1 MAVSFKSWKRK
12 VSSNDCGDEISFKHS
27 VSELVRRKSTM
38 KIKSVQSQ
46 IVRPP
51 AEEPLAGGPTFDRR
65 LEFVTLRMQT
75 DDGIEGIG
83 VTFFGWALTP
93 SLKQAVDQ
101 LGELAV
107 GEDPLR
113 IEAVGRK
120 LRSAAAGAGPGGI
133 ATLAF
138 SAIDMAL
145 WDIKGKAL
153 GQPLATLLG
162 GLRERVPTYASG
174 ALSRTA
180 PLEHVVVAGPRLVEK
195 GFRQMK
201 MQLALPGDTTAARE
215 VERARLIREAV
226 GPDIDLM
233 CDINQRW
240 SVNQAIDIGRRIEDV
255 HLYWL
260 EDVTV
265 HDDYAGLARVADA
278 LATPLAGGECVYGI
292 TPFRHMIEARS
303 VDVVMIDLLRVGGI
317 TNWMKVAGMAEAFNL
332 PVVSHLIPE
341 VHVHLVSAVP
351 NGLTVEYMPWS
362 FRLFEEV
369 PVPVKGELLVPS
381 KPGLGLEFSRE
392 LNRYVVG

>member
-1 MAVSFKSWKRK
+1 
-12 VSSNDCGDEISFKHS
+12 
-27 VSELVRRKSTM
+27 M
-38 KIKSVQSQ
+38 KITRVRSQ
-46 IVRPP
+46 VVKLP
-51 AEEPLAGGPTFDRR
+51 ADEPLAGGAGFYRR
-65 LEFVTLRMQT
+65 FFEFVTLRMET
-75 DDGIEGIG
+75 DAGIEGIG

-93 SLKQAVDQ
+93 ALRAAVDQ
-101 LGELAV
+101 LSELAV

-113 IEAVGRK
+113 TEAVGLK
-120 LRSAAAGAGPGGI
+120 LRNAANGAGPAGI
-133 ATLAF
+133 STLAF

-162 GLRERVPTYASG
+162 GLRDRAPTYASG

-180 PLEHVVVAGPRLVEK
+180 PLDHVLKAGPLLVEK
-195 GFRQMK
+195 GFKQMK

-215 VERARLIREAV
+215 VERAKLIREAV
-226 GPDIDLM
+226 GPDVDLM

-240 SVNQAIDIGRRIEDV
+240 SVNEAIDIGRRIEDV

-292 TPFRHMIEARS
+292 TPFRHMLEARS
-303 VDVVMIDLLRVGGI
+303 VDIVMIDLLRVGGI
-317 TNWMKVAGMAEAFNL
+317 TNWMKVAGVAEAFNL
-332 PVVSHLIPE
+332 PVVSHLLPE
-341 VHVHLVSAVP
+341 IHVHLIAAVP

-362 FRLFEEV
+362 FELFEEV
-369 PVPVKGELLVPS
+369 PAPVKGELTVPS
-381 KPGLGLEFSRE
+381 KPGLGLEFNRDIA
-392 LNRYVVG
+392 RYVVA